1 MDVLN
6 TLVPPSQQISVL
18 GKTRTI
24 KLFTLKQTIL
34 LGRIV
39 NEIKGKLDI
48 DLKSQ
53 KSASALFLDILAKLG
68 KEETVNLIEILL
80 NTDLDESEKT
90 MAENISLNELSEII
104 KAISKINDFKKV
116 LGNFTTALET
126 VNTGK

>member
-24 KLFTLKQTIL
+24 KPFTLKQTIL